1 MKIKLTLIY
10 FLFSFISWSQDTI
23 QQLDLIT
30 FLQHVKENHPVALV
44 ASNDIEKSTNFIRMA
59 KGAFDPILFG
69 GIDQKYYD
77 GTTYYSTM
85 TSGIKIPTRI
95 GWNLKIMGDL
105 NRGQYLDGDQI
116 IPNAGLTYLGVEIP
130 IGRGMFTDDQRTQIK
145 RALVSLDQ
153 SMNQRQLIL
162 NDLLYEAGQHFINWQ
177 EQQAQLELAKEVY
190 TLAETRL
197 SQVRISYELGDRAAI
212 DTVEAFTQFYSRRI
226 DLNQRDLNVKNARI
240 EIENYLWEQGMI
252 PLTLDDLVTASSLI
266 LVEPKISIKEVDSI
280 RHPILSL
287 YDLKIV
293 DLELERKLK
302 IEQLKPQ
309 FNINYN
315 LLQTPSDL
323 VSLNYSFTN
332 YKWGATFYMPILLR
346 KERSSLA
353 ITKLKIENTQIEMSQ
368 KQRDLQTKQKQI
380 QNEWIT
386 LVKQTEDTENI
397 VEGFKALSS
406 AERALFEQGESS
418 LFLVNAREIG
428 YISSKSKYIE
438 FLAKTYKSALSTKY
452 ILGQLG
458 N

>member
-30 FLQHVKENHPVALV
+30 FLQHVQENHPVALV

-59 KGAFDPILFG
+59 KGAFDPTLFG

-266 LVEPKISIKEVDSI
+266 LVEPKISIKEFDSI

-368 KQRDLQTKQKQI
+368 KQRDLLTKQKQI

-386 LVKQTEDTENI
+386 LVTQTRDSDDI
-397 VEGFKALSS
+397 AEGFKTLST
-406 AERALFEQGESS
+406 AETALFDQGESS
-418 LFLVNAREIG
+418 LFLINARELG

-438 FLAKTYKSALSTKY
+438 FLSKTNKSALSAKY

>member
-10 FLFSFISWSQDTI
+10 FLFNFISWSQDTI

-30 FLQHVKENHPVALV
+30 FLQHVQENHPVALV

-266 LVEPKISIKEVDSI
+266 LVEPKISIKEFDSI

-368 KQRDLQTKQKQI
+368 KQRDLLTKQKQI

-386 LVKQTEDTENI
+386 LVTQTRDSDDI
-397 VEGFKALSS
+397 AEGFKTLST
-406 AERALFEQGESS
+406 AETALFDQGESS
-418 LFLVNAREIG
+418 LFLINARELG

-438 FLAKTYKSALSTKY
+438 FLSKTNKSALSAKY

>member
-59 KGAFDPILFG
+59 KGAFDPVLFG

-116 IPNAGLTYLGVEIP
+116 IPNTGLTYLGVEIP

-266 LVEPKISIKEVDSI
+266 LVEPKISIKEFDSI

-368 KQRDLQTKQKQI
+368 KQRDLLTKQKQI

-386 LVKQTEDTENI
+386 LVTQTRDSDDI
-397 VEGFKALSS
+397 AEGFKTLST
-406 AERALFEQGESS
+406 AETALFDQGESS
-418 LFLVNAREIG
+418 LFLINARELG

-438 FLAKTYKSALSTKY
+438 FLSKTNKSALSAKY

>member
-30 FLQHVKENHPVALV
+30 FLQHVQENHPVALV

-212 DTVEAFTQFYSRRI
+212 DTVEAFTQFYARRI

-240 EIENYLWEQGMI
+240 QIENYLWEQGMI
-252 PLTLDDLVTASSLI
+252 PLTLDDLVSASSLI
-266 LVEPKISIKEVDSI
+266 LVEPKISIKEFDSI

-368 KQRDLQTKQKQI
+368 KQRDLLTKQIQI

-386 LVKQTEDTENI
+386 LVTQTRDSDDI
-397 VEGFKALSS
+397 AEGFKTLST
-406 AERALFEQGESS
+406 AETALFDQGESS
-418 LFLVNAREIG
+418 LFLINARELG

-438 FLAKTYKSALSTKY
+438 FLSKTNKSALSAKY

>member
-1 MKIKLTLIY
+1 
-10 FLFSFISWSQDTI
+10 
-23 QQLDLIT
+23 
-30 FLQHVKENHPVALV
+30 
-44 ASNDIEKSTNFIRMA
+44 
-59 KGAFDPILFG
+59 
-69 GIDQKYYD
+69 
-77 GTTYYSTM
+77 
-85 TSGIKIPTRI
+85 
-95 GWNLKIMGDL
+95 
-105 NRGQYLDGDQI
+105 
-116 IPNAGLTYLGVEIP
+116 
-130 IGRGMFTDDQRTQIK
+130 
-145 RALVSLDQ
+145 
-153 SMNQRQLIL
+153 MNQRQLIL

-266 LVEPKISIKEVDSI
+266 LVEPKISIKEFDSI

-368 KQRDLQTKQKQI
+368 KQRDLLTKQKQI

-386 LVKQTEDTENI
+386 LVTQTRDSDDI
-397 VEGFKALSS
+397 AEGFKTLST
-406 AERALFEQGESS
+406 AETALFDQGESS
-418 LFLVNAREIG
+418 LFLINARELG

-438 FLAKTYKSALSTKY
+438 FLSKTNKSALSAKY

>member
-44 ASNDIEKSTNFIRMA
+44 ASNDIEKSTNFIRMD
-59 KGAFDPILFG
+59 KGAFDPVLFG

-116 IPNAGLTYLGVEIP
+116 IPNTGLTYLGVEIP

-266 LVEPKISIKEVDSI
+266 LVEPKISIKEFDSI

-368 KQRDLQTKQKQI
+368 KQRDLLTKQKQI

-386 LVKQTEDTENI
+386 LVTQTRDSDDI
-397 VEGFKALSS
+397 AEGFKTLST
-406 AERALFEQGESS
+406 AETALFDQGESS
-418 LFLVNAREIG
+418 LFLINARELG

-438 FLAKTYKSALSTKY
+438 FLSKTNKSALSAKY

>member
-30 FLQHVKENHPVALV
+30 FLQHVQENHPVALV

-59 KGAFDPILFG
+59 KGAFDPVLFG

-266 LVEPKISIKEVDSI
+266 LVEPKISIKEFDSI

-368 KQRDLQTKQKQI
+368 KQRDLLTKQKQI

-386 LVKQTEDTENI
+386 LVTQTRDSDDI
-397 VEGFKALSS
+397 AEGFKTLST
-406 AERALFEQGESS
+406 AETALFDQGESS
-418 LFLVNAREIG
+418 LFLINARELG

-438 FLAKTYKSALSTKY
+438 FLSKTNKSALSAKY

>member
-10 FLFSFISWSQDTI
+10 FLFSFISCSQDTI

-30 FLQHVKENHPVALV
+30 FLQHVQENHPVALV

-240 EIENYLWEQGMI
+240 QIENYLWEQGMI

-266 LVEPKISIKEVDSI
+266 LVEPKISIKEFDSI
-280 RHPILSL
+280 RHPVLSL

-368 KQRDLQTKQKQI
+368 KQRDLLTKQKQI

-386 LVKQTEDTENI
+386 LVTQTRDSDDI
-397 VEGFKALSS
+397 AEGFKTLST
-406 AERALFEQGESS
+406 AETALFDQGESS
-418 LFLVNAREIG
+418 LFLINARELG

-438 FLAKTYKSALSTKY
+438 FLSKTNKSALSAKY